1 MLLYFIK
8 VSVSSPVL
16 AAYNIVVL
24 SALFGV
30 LFKAAA
36 SGVMKICQNLCLTFL
51 SINIFL
57 ARIMEQNLRKYP
69 DGHGKF
75 KPTHLRNLAPD
86 IFLFHLTIVTTIS

>member
-1 MLLYFIK
+1 MLLFFIK
-8 VSVSSPVL
+8 VWVSSPVL

-36 SGVMKICQNLCLTFL
+36 SGVMKICQNLCLTSL

-57 ARIMEQNLRKYP
+57 ACIMEQNLRKYP

-75 KPTHLRNLAPD
+75 KSTHLRNLAPD
-86 IFLFHLTIVTTIS
+86 IFLLHLTIVTTIS